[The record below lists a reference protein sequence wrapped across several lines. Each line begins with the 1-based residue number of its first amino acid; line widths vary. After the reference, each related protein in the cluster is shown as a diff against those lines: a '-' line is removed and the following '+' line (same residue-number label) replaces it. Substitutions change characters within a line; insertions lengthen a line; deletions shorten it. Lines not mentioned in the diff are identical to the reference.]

1 MPVKGLSNS
10 FGGNVMIVKK
20 QVKTQASNNAGR
32 PPFWLTG
39 LEQPS
44 VPVTERAMA
53 VFQPDILVDA
63 QFQSTYR
70 RRFYLDPERV
80 LMLAVLQDA
89 VVCFQENLTATCKRK
104 QVMHVEAE
112 EWILNKDKSY
122 LFSFENVCEMLGYD
136 AGYMREGLL
145 RWKRAALANRNERR
159 GRRTMSR
166 LGTGLRNNMG
176 AMSPG
181 RMSDL
186 RAHALKTGDR
196 SRQ

>member
-20 QVKTQASNNAGR
+20 QVKTRASNNGGR
-32 PPFWLTG
+32 APFWLTG
-39 LEQPS
+39 LEQAS

-63 QFQSTYR
+63 QFQSIYR

-104 QVMHVEAE
+104 QMLHVEAE
-112 EWILNKDKSY
+112 EWILNKDNSY

-145 RWKRAALANRNERR
+145 RWKSAALANRNERR
-159 GRRTMSR
+159 GRQTMSP

-176 AMSPG
+176 AMSPV